1 MTLQQLVRVGIGI
14 GFSVLATLVFML
26 IVTGIPDYEI
36 PTRFFILSVACA
48 ASVSTPIIT
57 LFVYQESR
65 IRKLHADL
73 ERAYTSLERTAR
85 TDQMT
90 GIANRDTFLTSV
102 SARLATREGW
112 LILADADDFK
122 QINDTYGHPVG
133 DRVIAAI
140 GKAMRGCVRGNDLCG
155 RLGGEEFGIFI
166 DSDDPNAA
174 LAAAERIRLAVS
186 ALELTVR
193 PGRSISPTMSL
204 GFAKAPKG
212 QLEQSMREADEALY
226 EAKRSGRNRTIRY
239 DMSPVRHLQL
249 A

>member
-1 MTLQQLVRVGIGI
+1 MTAQQILRVATGI
-14 GFSVLATLVFML
+14 GFSVVATLAFML
-26 IVTGIPDYEI
+26 IIGSVPGYEI
-36 PTRFFILSVACA
+36 SSRYLVVGVACA
-48 ASVSTPIIT
+48 ACVSTPMT
-57 LFVYQESR
+57 LLFAYQENR
-65 IRKLHADL
+65 IRKLHLDL
-73 ERAYTSLERTAR
+73 ERAYASLERTAR

-102 SARLATREGW
+102 SARLASQDGW

-186 ALELTVR
+186 ALDFRVG
-193 PGRSISPTMSL
+193 PGRTISPTISL
-204 GFAKAPKG
+204 GFARATKG
-212 QLEQSMREADEALY
+212 HLDQSMREADEALY
-226 EAKRSGRNRTIRY
+226 AAKRAGRNRT
-239 DMSPVRHLQL
+239 VRHGLTLVPKLQT